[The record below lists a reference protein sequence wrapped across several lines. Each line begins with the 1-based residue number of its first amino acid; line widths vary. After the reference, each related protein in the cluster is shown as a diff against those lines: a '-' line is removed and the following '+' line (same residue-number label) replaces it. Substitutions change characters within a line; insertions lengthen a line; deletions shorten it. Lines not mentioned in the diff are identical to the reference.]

1 MEDKQLPWQEGRDAH
16 PEAPRHR
23 GSFCVCKGTSQLLT
37 CKNCRWLG
45 AIWLSHIITDVS
57 RGVTRRTEAF
67 HTQRSHLGRRQNTKA
82 EAAMAWLEKNC
93 YSQCSNGPK
102 PAPAWPGSSSS
113 AHGRE
118 GWQGA
123 FPPSRCPDQG
133 NCQILS
139 CPCTQSLLGSRSQ
152 QRILNKADGAWK
164 KPQIEME

>member
-93 YSQCSNGPK
+93 YSQCSMGLNLPQ
-102 PAPAWPGSSSS
+102 PGQE
-113 AHGRE
+113 AAALLMGGRAGRE
-118 GWQGA
+118 LFLQAGVLTKGTARSFHVHALKACLAAGA
-123 FPPSRCPDQG
+123 NRES
-133 NCQILS
+133 
-139 CPCTQSLLGSRSQ
+139 
-152 QRILNKADGAWK
+152 
-164 KPQIEME
+164 